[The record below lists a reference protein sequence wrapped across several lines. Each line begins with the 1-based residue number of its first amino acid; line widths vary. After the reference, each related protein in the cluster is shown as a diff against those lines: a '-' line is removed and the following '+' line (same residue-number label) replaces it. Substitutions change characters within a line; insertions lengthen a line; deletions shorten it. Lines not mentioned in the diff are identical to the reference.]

1 MIFKTAIEVS
11 RLSLLTQVDLT
22 QKYINGCQGVVQLGS
37 LVQGSPSLV
46 PQRLRLVSLFYSLNF
61 TCVENKGRTLG

>member
-37 LVQGSPSLV
+37 LVPG
-46 PQRLRLVSLFYSLNF
+46 Y
-61 TCVENKGRTLG
+61 T